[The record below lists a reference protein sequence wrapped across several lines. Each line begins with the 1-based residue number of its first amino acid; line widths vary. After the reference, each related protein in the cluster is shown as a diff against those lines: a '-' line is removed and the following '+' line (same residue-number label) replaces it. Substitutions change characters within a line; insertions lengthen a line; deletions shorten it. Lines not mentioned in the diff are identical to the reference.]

1 MSAAITIGATVRH
14 PSRGTGQVVTLVYS
28 PLRPAVAIKAWVEF
42 THVGFGNCT
51 QRFCCFCDDLTVV
64 PTPPSPSV
72 RPTLR
77 IAAPDPVVA

>member
-51 QRFCCFCDDLTVV
+51 QRFCCFCDDLVIVPPLPGPKPTLTVV
-64 PTPPSPSV
+64 PAEHP
-72 RPTLR
+72 L
-77 IAAPDPVVA
+77 VVA